1 VIESTLI
8 QSRFLLFFIS
18 LLSITVL
25 CACDKLVPLNS
36 ERIKQ
41 QFGSYGV
48 EIIEANERQR
58 VTSLY
63 SVDDGIRTTRTL
75 ALVNFVDVSDKAIA
89 DVHREILNGGSIG
102 AEFKTNGWIILKETV
117 RTCALPFDV
126 SGYPSLAGMRIE
138 SPAILALHE
147 YRFRL
152 SKQGTNIHY
161 ATIIEIH
168 HPDYLDLESL
178 TRLHPD
184 PGGDCTAL

>member
-1 VIESTLI
+1 VSEFTLI
-8 QSRFLLFFIS
+8 QSRFLLFLIN
-18 LLSITVL
+18 LLSITTL
-25 CACDKLVPLNS
+25 CACDKSAPLNS

-63 SVDDGIRTTRTL
+63 SVDNGNRTTRTL
-75 ALVNFVDVSDKAIA
+75 ALVNFVDASNTAIA
-89 DVHREILNGGSIG
+89 NEHREILHGSSIG
-102 AEFKTNGWIILKETV
+102 AEFKANGWIIIKETV

-126 SGYPSLAGMRIE
+126 SGYPSLSGMQIE

-152 SKQGTNIHY
+152 SRQGANIHY
-161 ATIIEIH
+161 ATITEIH
-168 HPDYLDLESL
+168 HPDYLDLDGL
-178 TRLHPD
+178 TRVYPD
-184 PGGDCTAL
+184 PGGDCSAL

>member
-1 VIESTLI
+1 MSEFTLI

-18 LLSITVL
+18 LISITTL
-25 CACDKLVPLNS
+25 CACDKSVPLNS
-36 ERIKQ
+36 EKIEQ

-48 EIIEANERQR
+48 EIIDANERQR

-63 SVDDGIRTTRTL
+63 SVDDGVRTTRTL
-75 ALVNFVDVSDKAIA
+75 ALVNFADAANPKIA
-89 DVHREILNGGSIG
+89 DVHRLIVNGGSIG
-102 AEFKTNGWIILKETV
+102 AEFKSNGWHISKETV

-126 SGYPSLAGMRIE
+126 SGYPSLAGMQIE
-138 SPAILALHE
+138 SPAILAMHE

-161 ATIIEIH
+161 ATITEIH
-168 HPDYLDLESL
+168 HPDYLDLERL
-178 TRLHPD
+178 TRLYPD